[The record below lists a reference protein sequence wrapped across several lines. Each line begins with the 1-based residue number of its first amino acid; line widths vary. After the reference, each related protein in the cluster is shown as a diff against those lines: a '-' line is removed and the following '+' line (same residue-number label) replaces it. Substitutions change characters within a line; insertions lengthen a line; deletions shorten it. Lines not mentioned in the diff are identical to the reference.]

1 MMYCS
6 DKNKSQKKISK
17 KVLKAAAVQKD
28 VAECQTTAAVNM
40 RKKSIEFQ
48 DLPILET
55 FQALFELESN
65 APVLEGNCEMPIQGS
80 WRWRATRKVALRD
93 A

>member
-1 MMYCS
+1 MT
-6 DKNKSQKKISK
+6 KTKVRKKSQKRFDDGISTK
-17 KVLKAAAVQKD
+17 SKLETQN
-28 VAECQTTAAVNM
+28 TAAVDM